1 LLFLREGRF
10 IPAQRFQSIMV
21 GRVWWSKVAHLMV
34 DRKQSHIERERER
47 ERERACTLQLL
58 FIYTFYCTF
67 HGNFLKVSL
76 FIFTCLDFFL

>member
-47 ERERACTLQLL
+47 EREPVLCNYYLFTLSIVH
-58 FIYTFYCTF
+58 FMET
-67 HGNFLKVSL
+67 S
-76 FIFTCLDFFL
+76 